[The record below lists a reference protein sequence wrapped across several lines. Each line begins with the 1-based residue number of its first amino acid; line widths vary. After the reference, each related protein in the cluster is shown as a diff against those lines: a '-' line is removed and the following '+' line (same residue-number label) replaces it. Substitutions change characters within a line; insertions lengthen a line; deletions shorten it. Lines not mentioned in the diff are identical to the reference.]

1 MVESSSISSH
11 MLRMTSDVE
20 KLEKLNCPLSH
31 ELAMDII
38 LNSLPPS
45 YSEFIVNFHKHGM
58 DKSLQELQGI
68 LRIADSDTE
77 NSSHV
82 LMIQAGGRKIKK
94 AKRKVV
100 PKYKGKGK

>member
-1 MVESSSISSH
+1 MAKETPFSLRSLLEKGNRLPSEKKEYVLNTPVPAKTKMAESSSISSH

-45 YSEFIVNFHKHGM
+45 YLEFIVNFYKHGW
-58 DKSLQELQGI
+58 I
-68 LRIADSDTE
+68 RACR
-77 NSSHV
+77 SS
-82 LMIQAGGRKIKK
+82 
-94 AKRKVV
+94 
-100 PKYKGKGK
+100 KGC